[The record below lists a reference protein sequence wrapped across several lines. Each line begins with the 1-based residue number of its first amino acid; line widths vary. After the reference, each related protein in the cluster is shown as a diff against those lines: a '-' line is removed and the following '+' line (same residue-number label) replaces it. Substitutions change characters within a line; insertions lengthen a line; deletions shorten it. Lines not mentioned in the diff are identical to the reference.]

1 VPSKKIGLRTVRCC
15 GLVLVT
21 ACLLALMPS
30 PAASAVLCATK
41 RGAVF
46 LRDECRRKEKALTLD
61 PGSRG
66 PQGAPGPAGETGP
79 AGTPGA
85 PGVAGT
91 PGAPG
96 VAGAPG
102 APGAS
107 GTPGPTGP
115 AGVDS
120 TPPLRIVDA
129 NGAEV
134 GTVLSLEG
142 GSCKDPG
149 TVVLRDI
156 DGASFRFNVGPAGF
170 LGSPR
175 TFYYDDATCAGVRYF
190 RLDDSDTPLPGF
202 AAALSIDAT
211 LVGHY
216 ALDSDAADRALWRR
230 RVSFDECAVLPE
242 EPALLPA
249 RCERDTQDMC
259 TECDAVPGVHPAA
272 LVRTVDLNNLGLL
285 APFRLTR

>member
-1 VPSKKIGLRTVRCC
+1 
-15 GLVLVT
+15 
-21 ACLLALMPS
+21 MPS

-91 PGAPG
+91 PG
-96 VAGAPG
+96 V
-102 APGAS
+102 S

-134 GTVLSLEG
+134 GSVLKLEG
-142 GSCKDPG
+142 DSCDAG
-149 TVVLRDI
+149 TVVLREI
-156 DGASFRFNVGPAGF
+156 DGASFRFHVGRAGF

-175 TFYYDDATCAGVRYF
+175 TFHYGDETCAGVRYF

-202 AAALSIDAT
+202 ASLLSIDET

-216 ALDSDAADRALWRR
+216 ALDSDATDRALWRR
-230 RVSFDECAVLPE
+230 RQYLDLCSNPGAVFPDEPL
-242 EPALLPA
+242 LLPA
-249 RCERDTQDMC
+249 RCS
-259 TECDAVPGVHPAA
+259 
-272 LVRTVDLNNLGLL
+272 
-285 APFRLTR
+285 